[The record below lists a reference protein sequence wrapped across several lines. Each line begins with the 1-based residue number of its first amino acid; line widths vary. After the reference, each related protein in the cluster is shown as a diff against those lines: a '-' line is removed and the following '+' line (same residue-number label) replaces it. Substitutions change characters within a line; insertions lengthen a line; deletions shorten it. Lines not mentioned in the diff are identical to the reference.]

1 LPAGVP
7 NVITGCAGGRRA
19 AAPAPTQPAGR
30 DESESGAYEGV
41 VVFVV
46 VVVVVVPVVVT
57 PVARAEAAASRATR
71 TPRRRADPRRIGR
84 V

>member
-46 VVVVVVPVVVT
+46 VVVVVPVVVT

>member
-7 NVITGCAGGRRA
+7 KLITGCEGGRRA

-30 DESESGAYEGV
+30 DESESGAYDGV
-41 VVFVV
+41 VVVV

-57 PVARAEAAASRATR
+57 PVARPEAAASRATR
-71 TPRRRADPRRIGR
+71 TPRRRVDPRRIGR

>member
-7 NVITGCAGGRRA
+7 RVITGCEGGRRA

-30 DESESGAYEGV
+30 DESERGAYDGAE
-41 VVFVV
+41 VV
-46 VVVVVVPVVVT
+46 VVAVVVVPVVT
-57 PVARAEAAASRATR
+57 PPARADAGASPATR
-71 TPRRRADPRRIGR
+71 TPRRRADRGRITT